1 MTRPPKRIAIVQ
13 SCYIPWKGYFD
24 LIRRVDEFILYDD
37 AQYTKRDWR
46 NRNRIKTPNGPAWL
60 SIPVDVKGK
69 YLQAIKDTR
78 VSDPDWKARHFRTI
92 QANYARAPHYRELKP
107 VLEELYLGCETMALS
122 EINFRFISKICE
134 LLSIHTRLSWSMDFT
149 LSGGPTE
156 RLVDLCRQTQATEYL
171 SGPSARAYVDPA
183 LFDAAGVALTFMDY
197 SGYPEYQ
204 QSYPPFEH
212 GVSVLDLLLHTGS
225 AAASYLL
232 PLSSAMRV

>member
-78 VSDPDWKARHFRTI
+78 VSDPDWKALSSKYSVPI
-92 QANYARAPHYRELKP
+92 NAN
-107 VLEELYLGCETMALS
+107 VFMMS
-122 EINFRFISKICE
+122 
-134 LLSIHTRLSWSMDFT
+134 
-149 LSGGPTE
+149 
-156 RLVDLCRQTQATEYL
+156 AT
-171 SGPSARAYVDPA
+171 
-183 LFDAAGVALTFMDY
+183 DY
-197 SGYPEYQ
+197 S
-204 QSYPPFEH
+204 
-212 GVSVLDLLLHTGS
+212 
-225 AAASYLL
+225 
-232 PLSSAMRV
+232 PLK